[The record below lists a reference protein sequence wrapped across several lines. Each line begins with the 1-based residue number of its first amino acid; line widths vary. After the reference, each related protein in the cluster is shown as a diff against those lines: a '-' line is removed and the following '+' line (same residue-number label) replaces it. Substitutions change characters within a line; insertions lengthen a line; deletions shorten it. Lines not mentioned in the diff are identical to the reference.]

1 MNKKI
6 FSFNTVLYI
15 LAVLGIIGGVAMI
28 IHDLKP
34 KPIAQPI
41 MQPSFSPYKDFIA
54 GSGIIEADRH
64 NINVGS
70 MLSGV
75 VDEVLV
81 NTGDKVV
88 KGQPL
93 FILDKRQALSA
104 LKIKMAALE
113 VAKANV
119 EKSKSNLRN
128 TQDLFKLVED
138 LKDSR
143 AISKEEFITRRNN
156 VRIAETELKS
166 TEANVISAAADLES
180 AKTHLD
186 LLTINAPMDA
196 DILQVNVDPGQFIGG
211 GETNEGTNASSAP
224 ILLGGVSTYKVRVDI
239 DETNAWRFKPNTNA
253 IAYLRGNTA
262 LKVPLKYEYYEPY
275 VIPKHNLTGDST
287 ERVDVR
293 VFQVVYSYDPKD
305 LPSYL
310 GQQVDVYIEV
320 PA

>member
-6 FSFNTVLYI
+6 FSFNAVLYA

-28 IHDLKP
+28 IYDLKP
-34 KPIAQPI
+34 KPVAQPI
-41 MQPSFSPYKDFIA
+41 MQPSFAPYKDFIA
-54 GSGIIEADRH
+54 GSGIIEADCH

-81 NTGDKVV
+81 NAGDKVV

-93 FILDKRQALSA
+93 ITLDQRQALSE
-104 LKIKMAALE
+104 LQIKMAALE
-113 VAKANV
+113 VAKSNV
-119 EKSKSNLRN
+119 EQSKATLRN

-138 LKDSR
+138 LKDTR

-156 VRIAETELKS
+156 VMIAKTELKS
-166 TEANVISAAADLES
+166 AEANVISAAADLES
-180 AKTHLD
+180 SKTNLD
-186 LLTINAPMDA
+186 LLTIQAPIDGN
-196 DILQVNVDPGQFIGG
+196 ILQVNVDPGQFIGG
-211 GETNEGTNASSAP
+211 GQTNEGVNSSSAP
-224 ILLGGVSTYKVRVDI
+224 ILLGGVNTYKVRVDI
-239 DETNAWRFKPNTNA
+239 DETDAWRFKPNTNA

-275 VIPKHNLTGDST
+275 VIPKQNLTGEST

-293 VFQVVYSYDPKD
+293 VLQVVYSYDPKD